1 LLTFQ
6 LQALLLMNILGFTR
20 NTRKIGDFLLS
31 LKEIVETGISRPHP
45 YDMPIN
51 LWTPPKEAMA

>member
-1 LLTFQ
+1 
-6 LQALLLMNILGFTR
+6 MNILGFTR

-31 LKEIVETGISRPHP
+31 LKEIVETGIGRPHP

-51 LWTPPKEAMA
+51 LGLHRRRPWPSRRP